1 MVSCPLS
8 ALGSVVERLVDRE
21 LQPAVF
27 AAFPDKHGAPQSSL
41 RGQSYEKRP
50 KYSAL
55 SADINRHL
63 WPLCIPAG
71 PEQWE
76 CARQYKPPFYLTL
89 LVLFCFVLLT
99 YLPKRNTGNKRRN
112 LVFSFHWDWEFVLVS
127 QGTRPGL
134 FLQLAPRVLEGTPRA
149 GVVGTYPQAHQF
161 SAEGSHF

>member
-1 MVSCPLS
+1 M
-8 ALGSVVERLVDRE
+8 
-21 LQPAVF
+21 F

-41 RGQSYEKRP
+41 RGQSYEKLP

-89 LVLFCFVLLT
+89 LVLFLCSHT
-99 YLPKRNTGNKRRN
+99 CQKRNTGNKRRN
-112 LVFSFHWDWEFVLVS
+112 LFISFHWDWEFCLCFPRNQAWPVPSACSKSTRRHPQGRGCWDLPPGPPVLCRRKSLLATLRSKGGLVLW
-127 QGTRPGL
+127 GTGRSGK
-134 FLQLAPRVLEGTPRA
+134 
-149 GVVGTYPQAHQF
+149 
-161 SAEGSHF
+161 

>member
-21 LQPAVF
+21 LQPVVF

-89 LVLFCFVLLT
+89 LVLFFCSLT
-99 YLPKRNTGNKRRN
+99 CQKETQGIKEEILFFLSTGIGSLSLFPK
-112 LVFSFHWDWEFVLVS
+112 E
-127 QGTRPGL
+127 PGL
-134 FLQLAPRVLEGTPRA
+134 ACFFSLLQE
-149 GVVGTYPQAHQF
+149 Y
-161 SAEGSHF
+161 